1 MSLLSVVTQVA
12 LKVGLAQPLAAM
24 TSTDSNILQMV
35 GYANESGQEISA
47 RYGWEALTKESS
59 FSCPGAVGGITAL
72 SGLVGGSGY
81 ASGGTATYGNVP
93 LVEAVLPAAG
103 AGAYATIAVT
113 NGVVT
118 SCTVNTNAQ
127 GSNYAPGQTLTVSN
141 TYLGLSGSGFQIT
154 VASVAIVPVQTQG
167 VMTTLAG
174 PDFAWVLN
182 DTMWDR
188 TQRRPVFGPKAPAEW
203 QQLQAQYIT
212 GPWWQYRIRGGQ
224 LLFIPAP
231 QIGDL
236 IYFEWQS
243 KYWAAAST
251 TPTVGYATAY
261 GADTDV
267 SLIDERLVTLDTL
280 WRYKRAKKL
289 EYSEDYDIAE
299 AAITDAMTRNASQ
312 PRLNLAGAVGDILP
326 GVFVPAGSWSGTYGA
341 G

>member
-1 MSLLSVVTQVA
+1 MSLLSVVQQVA
-12 LKVGLAQPLAAM
+12 LKTGLGAPTAAISSAD
-24 TSTDSNILQMV
+24 TNILQMV

-47 RYGWEALTKESS
+47 RYGWEALTKEAA
-59 FSCPGAVGGITAL
+59 FSCPGVAGGITAF
-72 SGLVGGSGY
+72 GTFTGGSGY
-81 ASGGTATYGNVP
+81 ANGGTTSYSFIPLTGGTGSGAT
-93 LVEAVLPAAG
+93 
-103 AGAYATIAVT
+103 ATISIT

-118 SCTVNTNAQ
+118 SV
-127 GSNYAPGQTLTVSN
+127 SQTLNQQGQGYVVGDVLSAAASS
-141 TYLGLSGSGFQIT
+141 LGGSGFGFTIP
-154 VASVAIVPVQTQG
+154 VASVAIVPTQTQG

-188 TQRRPVFGPKAPAEW
+188 STRRPVFGPKAPAEW

-231 QIGDL
+231 AIGDQ

-243 KYWAAAST
+243 KYWAAAET
-251 TPTVGYATAY
+251 TPTTGYATAY

-267 SLIDERLVTLDTL
+267 ALLDERLITLDTL

-289 EYSEDYDIAE
+289 EYSEDFDIAE
-299 AAITDAMTRNASQ
+299 AAIVDAMTRNASA

-341 G
+341 A

>member
-1 MSLLSVVTQVA
+1 MSLLSVVQQVA
-12 LKVGLAQPLAAM
+12 LKVGLAQPIAAIA
-24 TSTDSNILQMV
+24 STDSNILQMV

-47 RYGWEALTKESS
+47 RYGWEALTKEAS
-59 FSCPGAVGGITAL
+59 FSCPGVAGGITAL
-72 SGLVGGSGY
+72 DNLVGGAGY
-81 ASGGTATYGNVP
+81 ANGGTTAYSFIPLTGGTGSGAT
-93 LVEAVLPAAG
+93 
-103 AGAYATIAVT
+103 ATFQIT

-118 SCTVNTNAQ
+118 SVT
-127 GSNYAPGQTLTVSN
+127 QTLNLQGQGYVVGDVLSAAAST
-141 TYLGLSGSGFQIT
+141 LGGSGAGFSIT
-154 VASVAIVPVQTQG
+154 VETVAIVPTQTQG
-167 VMTTLAG
+167 VMTTLTG

-188 TQRRPVFGPKAPAEW
+188 STRRPVFGPKAPAEW

-231 QIGDL
+231 AIGDQ
-236 IYFEWQS
+236 IYFEWIS
-243 KYWAAAST
+243 KYWAAAT
-251 TPTVGYATAY
+251 ATPTTGYATAY

-267 SLIDERLVTLDTL
+267 ALLDERLITLDTL

-341 G
+341 A